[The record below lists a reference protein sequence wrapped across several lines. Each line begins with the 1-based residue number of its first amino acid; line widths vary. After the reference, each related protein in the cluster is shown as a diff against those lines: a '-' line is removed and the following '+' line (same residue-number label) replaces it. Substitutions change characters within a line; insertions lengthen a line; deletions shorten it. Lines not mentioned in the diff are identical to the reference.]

1 MEKIIIPEQDIINA
15 VCIYISR
22 KKQVNPQEV
31 EVELMFDD
39 DYGFSAEV
47 YVSDRKQIL
56 ITQNLI
62 EALRLWMEEY
72 MNIDPYLGIKLVL
85 DDDEGIIATIK

>member
-1 MEKIIIPEQDIINA
+1 MEKIIVPEQDIINA
-15 VCIYISR
+15 ICVYTSR
-22 KKQVNPQEV
+22 KKQVSPQEV
-31 EVELMFDD
+31 DVELMFDD

-47 YVSDRKQIL
+47 YVNERKQIL

-85 DDDEGIIATIK
+85 DDEDGIIAEIK